1 MINEQIIRMLYPLCC
16 TETKILIDQLRKN
29 PEKFLSPPSTQL
41 LMSTNPWK
49 SIISHGKFSWYEQIA
64 VKLELRLQH
73 IAYTRSDILAALLA
87 SPLDRN
93 PYDIYT
99 ATVPNTAP
107 QNGRTPVK
115 VIPRTPPFA
124 PNPTIGANPNPF
136 TTTGVHPNPFVTS
149 TISSGTTK

>member
-1 MINEQIIRMLYPLCC
+1 MINEQIIKMLYPLCC

-29 PEKFLSPPSTQL
+29 PEKFLSSPSNQL
-41 LMSTNPWK
+41 AMMPTNLWK
-49 SIISHGKFSWYEQIA
+49 NIMTYGKFSWYEQIA

-73 IAYTRSDILAALLA
+73 IAYTRLDILAALLA

-107 QNGRTPVK
+107 QNGRTAVK
-115 VIPRTPPFA
+115 VIPRTPPVA
-124 PNPTIGANPNPF
+124 PNPAMGAPYTSNTTIGANPYA
-136 TTTGVHPNPFVTS
+136 TS
-149 TISSGTTK
+149 IIRGSTTK

>member
-1 MINEQIIRMLYPLCC
+1 MLYPLCC

-29 PEKFLSPPSTQL
+29 PEKFLSSPSNQL
-41 LMSTNPWK
+41 AMMPTNLWK
-49 SIISHGKFSWYEQIA
+49 NIMTYGKFSWYEQIA

-107 QNGRTPVK
+107 QNGRTAVK
-115 VIPRTPPFA
+115 VIPRTPPVA
-124 PNPTIGANPNPF
+124 PNPAMGAPYTSNTTIGANPNPN
-136 TTTGVHPNPFVTS
+136 TNPYVTS
-149 TISSGTTK
+149 IIRGSTTK